1 VCEEIPDLGSEDLK
15 TYVYSFRSDSTQQ
28 IRSAHDFCQVILR
41 DTGHEDSRD
50 FIGMLT
56 SLRDAF
62 LDIDEA
68 IDLAENF
75 SSEKGKYLMCNL
87 LKAPLRPRDF
97 YIKRVTAITS
107 TKNLPNQFLALKV
120 DIDDVPYRI
129 VRTLYIV

>member
-1 VCEEIPDLGSEDLK
+1 
-15 TYVYSFRSDSTQQ
+15 
-28 IRSAHDFCQVILR
+28 
-41 DTGHEDSRD
+41 
-50 FIGMLT
+50 MLT

-129 VRTLYIV
+129 PTQIWGVSDTALVDYQDGTQLLIGEVS